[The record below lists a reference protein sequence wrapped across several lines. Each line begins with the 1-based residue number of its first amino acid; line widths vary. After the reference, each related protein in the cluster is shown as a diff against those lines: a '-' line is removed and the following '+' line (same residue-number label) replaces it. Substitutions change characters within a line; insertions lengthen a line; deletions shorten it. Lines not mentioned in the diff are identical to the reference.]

1 METFLQVA
9 YKESRLHCAGNMSC
23 KPKQGITKLSAP
35 GPDPVHVHGP
45 DRAPQASLVSN
56 KDE

>member
-1 METFLQVA
+1 MQD
-9 YKESRLHCAGNMSC
+9 S
-23 KPKQGITKLSAP
+23 PKQGITKLSAP
-35 GPDPVHVHGP
+35 GPDHVHVHGP